1 MTPAETDDLPRL
13 AGFDGLDLAY
23 LDEGQGPLVV
33 LLHGF
38 GSDHRENWVD
48 TGVVARTLAEDV
60 VVRTRAGTV
69 QGVEAAERHARERHV
84 EDRSQSVISDILI
97 DLHGDRAAARA
108 NLTAT
113 FVPDASNP
121 GLIYTVGE
129 WYQFSLTRTPQG
141 WRFARI
147 EANPI
152 WRTEDPSVAR

>member
-1 MTPAETDDLPRL
+1 MSPSPETGELHGLQGLQQISDRLDIAELISRL
-13 AGFDGLDLAY
+13 GLW
-23 LDEGQGPLVV
+23 LDEKRFDDGR
-33 LLHGF
+33 
-38 GSDHRENWVD
+38 SI
-48 TGVVARTLAEDV
+48 LAEDV

-121 GLIYTVGE
+121 GQIYTVGE

-152 WRTEDPSVAR
+152 WRTEDPSDAR